1 MWGGLNGIQLKWI
14 IDTNS
19 NQKNPNPGRQFG
31 ATYKTALPVQP
42 IYRKNGP
49 NGPNGSAV

>member
-1 MWGGLNGIQLKWI
+1 MNNRHQQQ
-14 IDTNS
+14 S
-19 NQKNPNPGRQFG
+19 KNPNPGRQFG